1 MARSAFSDWDSNR
14 RQLLESLIGLTLI
27 LPTASVSVYGSL
39 SASSAASMTPSLTVK
54 TQDTTG
60 AALTGYNVVL
70 YQYGV
75 PISQGYSPA
84 TFMLISAQTYVVESQ
99 GYGSCVFDHWL
110 DTGSTSRQRV
120 FSITSDTTLT
130 SVLNCTGIASTTTT
144 TTTSSTT
151 VGPTGITVHAHR
163 IPASYWDP
171 CFATQCTN
179 PYASCNTSCTGPGAT
194 MYFALYDAN
203 GHFIAGRFAD
213 ENGYTFTG
221 LTPGATYYIYPD
233 DCTFCH
239 GSLHDVVFQHW
250 GDGTTTR
257 HTAVTVGQSLD
268 AWYSCTNSCAG
279 GL

>member
-1 MARSAFSDWDSNR
+1 
-14 RQLLESLIGLTLI
+14 
-27 LPTASVSVYGSL
+27 
-39 SASSAASMTPSLTVK
+39 
-54 TQDTTG
+54 
-60 AALTGYNVVL
+60 
-70 YQYGV
+70 
-75 PISQGYSPA
+75 
-84 TFMLISAQTYVVESQ
+84 
-99 GYGSCVFDHWL
+99 
-110 DTGSTSRQRV
+110 
-120 FSITSDTTLT
+120 
-130 SVLNCTGIASTTTT
+130 LNCTGITSTTTT

-233 DCTFCH
+233 DCTFATALCTTSCSNT
-239 GSLHDVVFQHW
+239 G
-250 GDGTTTR
+250 GTER
-257 HTAVTVGQSLD
+257 QLD
-268 AWYSCTNSCAG
+268 TPLLRSGRA
-279 GL
+279 